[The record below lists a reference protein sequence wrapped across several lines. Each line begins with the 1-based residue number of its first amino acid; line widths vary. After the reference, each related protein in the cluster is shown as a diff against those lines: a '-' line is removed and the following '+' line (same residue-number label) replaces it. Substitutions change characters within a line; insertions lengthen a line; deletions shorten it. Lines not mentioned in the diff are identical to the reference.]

1 MFNTLSW
8 DRTGPV
14 GIELVGWPAD
24 WATARDD
31 RGPLPVYDVEHR
43 PDGTTVICT
52 LGRDVPA
59 LGTGIFD
66 PSPATR
72 QPGIENLDGEPIENE
87 RFRITSDEHGII
99 SMVDKLNGEELIDPA
114 PFRGGELILEHDY
127 GDPWATRRP
136 DHHRERLGPLTRRSA
151 VRRVPGGCEIVFE
164 GKHPGNPSDSEV
176 VWLTWRQRV
185 LLRDGLP
192 VRGVHHRNGL
202 GHLQPSNMHCLPDQG
217 ARR

>member
-1 MFNTLSW
+1 MLTDTWRSLIFTQFHDAITATHIDEANRDLMGIYGWIDADAAALTARAACTITERQASTGDDRPVTVFNTLSW

-59 LGTGIFD
+59 LGTGSIHL
-66 PSPATR
+66 SPATR

-114 PFRGGELILEHDY
+114 VP
-127 GDPWATRRP
+127 RR
-136 DHHRERLGPLTRRSA
+136 
-151 VRRVPGGCEIVFE
+151 
-164 GKHPGNPSDSEV
+164 
-176 VWLTWRQRV
+176 
-185 LLRDGLP
+185 
-192 VRGVHHRNGL
+192 
-202 GHLQPSNMHCLPDQG
+202 
-217 ARR
+217 